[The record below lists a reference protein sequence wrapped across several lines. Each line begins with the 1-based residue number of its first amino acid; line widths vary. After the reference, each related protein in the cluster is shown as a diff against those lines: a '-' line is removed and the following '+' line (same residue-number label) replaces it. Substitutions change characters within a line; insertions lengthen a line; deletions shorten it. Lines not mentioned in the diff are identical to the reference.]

1 MIIDFIVEN
10 AATIATIFFF
20 TTFCYVIFYT
30 FSKKNKK
37 VFEDSAKIP
46 LRDEKRN

>member
-1 MIIDFIVEN
+1 MDFIIDN

-20 TTFCYVIFYT
+20 TTFCYAVFYA

-37 VFEDSAKIP
+37 KFEESAKIP
-46 LRDEKRN
+46 LDGNR

>member
-1 MIIDFIVEN
+1 MDFIINN

-20 TTFCYVIFYT
+20 TTFCYAIFYA

-37 VFEDSAKIP
+37 QFEELAKIP
-46 LRDEKRN
+46 LDGDR